1 MGDFFLVLIIGRLRV
16 PVPTGYGTDLNIGRL
31 KVPVIQRWVPCMRIA
46 KNPYRGTMR
55 IAIFFCTVF
64 WNIRSNRT

>member
-31 KVPVIQRWVPCMRIA
+31 KVPVIQRWVQIEEPIMGY
-46 KNPYRGTMR
+46 PFGYTH
-55 IAIFFCTVF
+55 
-64 WNIRSNRT
+64 